1 MPKKIF
7 APLWFFYGLKG
18 ACHWVLFILSIM
30 MTVKTCAGFYE
41 GDGIVTVSWAT
52 KFGAPT

>member
-41 GDGIVTVSWAT
+41 GDGIVTASWAT